1 MLSLR
6 KMKPLLITTYILV
19 GMWLA
24 ACSHTGPP
32 NAPKPQTPESQ
43 ETAEASQPPSSQP
56 ADSTQQESRGKS
68 KTTQTD
74 SPDASESR
82 EKVVGEQS
90 PKSQTASRETTE
102 PEAGETTEKSSAS
115 RSASPQTAEAK
126 LEEAREKLRI
136 SQATE
141 KRIASELEE
150 LKKSGNA
157 SAEDIRNYEVYLD
170 RVQDMVAEN
179 KKIVEKMEAAYS
191 RHSPQKE
198 SSNEAASGESETL
211 FKQKIPEEQTQD
223 EVAALD
229 RQLNASLNDFDAM
242 LLKEMEEISSE
253 SSSKMQDLAQEAA
266 EAAKRLRKKG
276 FEGNASGTEGSEDGE
291 KGSEEASKDAETQ
304 KGEPEEG
311 EAGTKTA
318 ASDTSRKGGEGPS
331 RKDQRRVDYEDDDIV
346 ARQLREAAENET
358 DPELK
363 EKLWKEYEEY
373 KKSQQ

>member
-1 MLSLR
+1 MISLR
-6 KMKPLLITTYILV
+6 KMKPFLITTCILA
-19 GMWLA
+19 GLWLA
-24 ACSHTGPP
+24 ACSHTGTP
-32 NAPKPQTPESQ
+32 NVPKPQTPETQ
-43 ETAEASQPPSSQP
+43 ETKEAGQPSSSQP
-56 ADSTQQESRGKS
+56 ADSSQQESREKS
-68 KTTQTD
+68 KTSQKD
-74 SPDASESR
+74 APDASEPQ
-82 EKVVGEQS
+82 EKVADEQ
-90 PKSQTASRETTE
+90 PQKSQTASRETTE
-102 PEAGETTEKSSAS
+102 PDAGETTEKSSAG

-179 KKIVEKMEAAYS
+179 QKIVEKMEAAYT
-191 RHSPQKE
+191 RHSPQKDL
-198 SSNEAASGESETL
+198 SNETASGELETL
-211 FKQKIPEEQTQD
+211 LEQKIPEEQTQD

-229 RQLNASLNDFDAM
+229 RQLNASLSDFDAM
-242 LLKEMEEISSE
+242 LLKEMEEIRSE

-276 FEGNASGTEGSEDGE
+276 FEGDATGTEDSEKD
-291 KGSEEASKDAETQ
+291 SEQASKDAATQ
-304 KGEPEEG
+304 EGEPEEG

-318 ASDTSRKGGEGPS
+318 SSDSSGKGGEGPS